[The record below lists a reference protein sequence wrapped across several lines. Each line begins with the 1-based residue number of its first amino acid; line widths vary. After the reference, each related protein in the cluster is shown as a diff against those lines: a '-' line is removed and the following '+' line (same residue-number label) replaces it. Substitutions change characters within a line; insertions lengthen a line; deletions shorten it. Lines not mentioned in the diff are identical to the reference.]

1 MIVQP
6 SNSRV
11 NSVRHLYC
19 CGLLSC

>member
-11 NSVRHLYC
+11 NSLGDRIMLW
-19 CGLLSC
+19 LR

>member
-11 NSVRHLYC
+11 ISLGEHC
-19 CGLLSC
+19 CCWLLSC